1 MPTEFAFFCACI
13 FFCLFSLGFLY
24 AGGTSNQKWAA
35 PFEAFCSFSVQAQTI
50 SLTYYLG
57 MEFISPILFPD
68 CPELFLNDHTT
79 LWKRSHSYETR
90 TAGNIWKLHNW
101 AFSSN
106 VSHPLLVVIGL
117 YFCLRGEEKIF
128 WEKDAQLINTFSTA
142 FPLPK
147 IKKIARVWGFFFP
160 QKCMTAAFLLWELCT
175 LISWGC
181 TGKQIVN
188 LCHTF
193 IFFFCNTSAPPKP
206 PAHKCL
212 GALKI
217 RFGRTKKLPLMTIL
231 DRWMQLWFC

>member
-1 MPTEFAFFCACI
+1 M
-13 FFCLFSLGFLY
+13 
-24 AGGTSNQKWAA
+24 
-35 PFEAFCSFSVQAQTI
+35 
-50 SLTYYLG
+50 
-57 MEFISPILFPD
+57 
-68 CPELFLNDHTT
+68 
-79 LWKRSHSYETR
+79 
-90 TAGNIWKLHNW
+90 
-101 AFSSN
+101 
-106 VSHPLLVVIGL
+106 
-117 YFCLRGEEKIF
+117 KI
-128 WEKDAQLINTFSTA
+128 AQLSIFQQCFSPTA
-142 FPLPK
+142 CSNWTVLLPK
-147 IKKIARVWGFFFP
+147 GRRKDILRKRCSANQYFLHSLPFTKDKKDCKGLRFFFP

-175 LISWGC
+175 FISWGC